1 MNSETEML
9 DEYDFSNGTRGKYA
23 NQLLQEEHL
32 IRLDDDVAALFP
44 TAREVNDALRTLGQ
58 LIQRHVAR

>member
-1 MNSETEML
+1 MKA
-9 DEYDFSNGTRGKYA
+9 EYTKEELGSGIRGKYA

-44 TAREVNDALRTLGQ
+44 TAGEVNEALRTLGQ
-58 LIQRHVAR
+58 LIQRHGALHS